1 MKIIK
6 EFKEFAIKGNMFD
19 MAIGIIIGTAFSK
32 IVASLVDDVVMP
44 LLGIVIGNVNFK
56 ELSLVLREE
65 IIQNGVITQEA
76 MQLPYGN
83 FFQTSIDFFIIALCI
98 FAVIKIINRLRT
110 KSEDETNPAE
120 TTPKNIELLAEIR
133 DLLKEQNKS

>member
-19 MAIGIIIGTAFSK
+19 MAIGIIIGTSFSK

-65 IIQNGVITQEA
+65 IIQNGVITHES
-76 MQLPYGN
+76 MRLTYGN
-83 FFQTSIDFFIIALCI
+83 FIQTFTDFLIIALYI
-98 FAVIKIINRLRT
+98 FAVIKIFNRIRT
-110 KSEDETNPAE
+110 KSEDETNTAE

-133 DLLKEQNKS
+133 DSLKEQKKS

>member
-1 MKIIK
+1 
-6 EFKEFAIKGNMFD
+6 
-19 MAIGIIIGTAFSK
+19 
-32 IVASLVDDVVMP
+32 
-44 LLGIVIGNVNFK
+44 
-56 ELSLVLREE
+56 
-65 IIQNGVITQEA
+65 

-83 FFQTSIDFFIIALCI
+83 FFQASIDFLIIALSI
-98 FAVIKIINRLRT
+98 FAVIKIINRIRT